1 MPKNALPINSRLI
14 AITAFMVFLGAA
26 FLTLAQGADRSQEHG
41 LKVGEK
47 APEFRLK
54 GADGKEYALAD
65 LRAGG
70 KVALVFYRSADW

>member
-1 MPKNALPINSRLI
+1 MYNVFQKFSLRWPVIMLVVFCLAAVLPATGQEPVRP
-14 AITAFMVFLGAA
+14 G
-26 FLTLAQGADRSQEHG
+26 EHG

-65 LRAGG
+65 LRAAG

>member
-1 MPKNALPINSRLI
+1 MFNVSQKCSLRRLAIMLVFSCLAAVLP
-14 AITAFMVFLGAA
+14 AA
-26 FLTLAQGADRSQEHG
+26 GQEPVRPGEHG

-65 LRAGG
+65 LCAGG
-70 KVALVFYRSADW
+70 KVALVF